1 MLPIN
6 LLVCKRRWNFLS
18 SSINLHANQLICYFP
33 VAYLLY
39 MHLYSSKTNPNPIL
53 SFWPYGRRS
62 RRLYQNRIT
71 DSLIWSPC
79 SVRRGNYIW
88 QKKAKES
95 YFRPMLSRDVI
106 IDSMIASPIYN
117 FLSAC
122 FGLADGFFSLWLRL
136 IFCFL
141 SNMATKAHIVNQINT
156 LGILF
161 ENYRF

>member
-1 MLPIN
+1 MN
-6 LLVCKRRWNFLS
+6 LLVSKRRWNFLS

-53 SFWPYGRRS
+53 SFWPFGRRS

-79 SVRRGNYIW
+79 SVRRGNYIC
-88 QKKAKES
+88 QKKAKAS
-95 YFRPMLSRDVI
+95 YFRPMLSRDFI

-122 FGLADGFFSLWLRL
+122 FGLADVFFPLWLRL
-136 IFCFL
+136 IFCFF
-141 SNMATKAHIVNQINT
+141 SNMATEAHIVNQIDT
-156 LGILF
+156 WGILF

>member
-1 MLPIN
+1 MLPMN
-6 LLVCKRRWNFLS
+6 LLVSKRRWNFLS

-33 VAYLLY
+33 LAYLLY
-39 MHLYSSKTNPNPIL
+39 MHLSSSKTNPNPIL
-53 SFWPYGRRS
+53 SFWPYGRWS

-79 SVRRGNYIW
+79 SVRRGNYIC

-95 YFRPMLSRDVI
+95 YFRPMLSRDFI

-122 FGLADGFFSLWLRL
+122 FGLADVFFLWLRL
-136 IFCFL
+136 IFCSF
-141 SNMATKAHIVNQINT
+141 SNMATEAHIVN
-156 LGILF
+156 
-161 ENYRF
+161 

>member
-1 MLPIN
+1 MLPMN

-79 SVRRGNYIW
+79 SVRRGNYIC

-122 FGLADGFFSLWLRL
+122 FGLADVFFPFDYVWYFVSW
-136 IFCFL
+136 
-141 SNMATKAHIVNQINT
+141 ATWRQKS
-156 LGILF
+156 IL
-161 ENYRF
+161 